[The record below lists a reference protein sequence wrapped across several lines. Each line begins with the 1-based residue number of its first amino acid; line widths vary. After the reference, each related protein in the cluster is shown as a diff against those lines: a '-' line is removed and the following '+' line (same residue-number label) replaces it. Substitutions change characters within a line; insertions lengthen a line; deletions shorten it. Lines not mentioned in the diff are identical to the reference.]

1 MCMPEV
7 IDQEYDGKYSV
18 ASEKLVEI
26 NKWKISNSNAADF
39 VLQEIKNPQYLNMR
53 VNITN
58 TD

>member
-18 ASEKLVEI
+18 ASEKLVEN

-39 VLQEIKNPQYLNMR
+39 VL
-53 VNITN
+53 
-58 TD
+58 